1 MASEKLTRPK
11 RRFDGL
17 REDVLDAA
25 WDLLVE
31 RGLAD
36 LTLAEL
42 GRRVDT
48 SAGHLLY
55 HFGSKDELLLE
66 ALRRSEGQLWDRW
79 QAQRAQGATFQE
91 HFRLFCAQFLPVGVG
106 DPRWLI
112 WVELWPR
119 VLRVEELR
127 PSFDAMDEVWRVE
140 LADLLSEAG
149 VPDPAPLA
157 RRICWLLDGLAVSIV
172 IGETSIDVPEAIE
185 HAIAL
190 LPPELAGSF

>member
-1 MASEKLTRPK
+1 VGSEKLTRHK
-11 RRFDGL
+11 RRFEGL

-79 QAQRAQGATFQE
+79 QLQRAEGASFQDN
-91 HFRLFCAQFLPVGVG
+91 FRLFCAQFMPVGMG

-119 VLRVEELR
+119 LLRVDELR
-127 PSFDAMDEVWRVE
+127 PSFEALDDVWRAE
-140 LADLLSEAG
+140 LADLLTEAG
-149 VPDPAPLA
+149 VADAGLLA
-157 RRICWLLDGLAVSIV
+157 RRICWLLDGLSVSIV
-172 IGETSIDVPEAIE
+172 IGEDLINVPEAID

-190 LPPELAGSF
+190 LPAELASSF

>member
-1 MASEKLTRPK
+1 MGSEKLTRQK

-25 WDLLVE
+25 WNLLVE
-31 RGLAD
+31 RGLAA

-66 ALRRSEGQLWDRW
+66 ALRRSENALWDRW
-79 QAQRAQGATFQE
+79 QAQRSEGATFQE
-91 HFRLFCAQFLPVGVG
+91 HFRLFCAQFLPAGVG

-119 VLRVEELR
+119 MLREEALR
-127 PSFDAMDEVWRVE
+127 PSFDAIDDVWRVE
-140 LADLLSEAG
+140 LADLLTEVGVAEAET
-149 VPDPAPLA
+149 LA

-172 IGETSIDVPEAIE
+172 TGANPVTVPEAID

-190 LPPELAGSF
+190 LPDKLARAF

>member
-1 MASEKLTRPK
+1 MSSEKLTRQK
-11 RRFDGL
+11 RRFEGL

-25 WDLLVE
+25 WNLLVE

-66 ALRRSEGQLWDRW
+66 ALRRSESQLWDRW
-79 QAQRAQGATFQE
+79 QLQRAQGATFPE
-91 HFRLFCAQFLPVGVG
+91 NFRLFCAQFMPVGIG

-119 VLRVEELR
+119 VLRVEDLR
-127 PSFDAMDEVWRVE
+127 PSFNALDDVWRYE
-140 LADLLSEAG
+140 LADLLTEAG
-149 VPDPAPLA
+149 VADAAPLA
-157 RRICWLLDGLAVSIV
+157 RRICWLLDGLSVSIV
-172 IGETSIDVPEAIE
+172 IGEDAITDPEAID

-190 LPPELAGSF
+190 LPAELAATF

>member
-1 MASEKLTRPK
+1 MGAEKLTRQK

-79 QAQRAQGATFQE
+79 QLQRAEGATFPE
-91 HFRLFCAQFLPVGVG
+91 HFRLFCAQFLPVGIG

-119 VLRVEELR
+119 VLRIEELR
-127 PSFDAMDEVWRVE
+127 PSFDALDEVWRVE
-140 LADLLSEAG
+140 LADLLTEAG
-149 VPDPAPLA
+149 VADAAPLA

-172 IGETSIDVPEAIE
+172 IGEASITVPEAID

-190 LPPELAGSF
+190 LPPTLVSTF

>member
-1 MASEKLTRPK
+1 VAGEKLTRQK

-79 QAQRAQGATFQE
+79 QRQRARGASFQE
-91 HFRLFCAQFLPVGVG
+91 HFRLFCAQFLPSGIG

-119 VLRVEELR
+119 VLRVETLR
-127 PSFDAMDEVWRVE
+127 PSFDAMDDVWRVE
-140 LADLLSEAG
+140 LADLLTEAG
-149 VPDPAPLA
+149 VKDAAPLA

-172 IGETSIDVPEAIE
+172 IGEDAITVPEAID

-190 LPPELAGSF
+190 LPAELAKKF